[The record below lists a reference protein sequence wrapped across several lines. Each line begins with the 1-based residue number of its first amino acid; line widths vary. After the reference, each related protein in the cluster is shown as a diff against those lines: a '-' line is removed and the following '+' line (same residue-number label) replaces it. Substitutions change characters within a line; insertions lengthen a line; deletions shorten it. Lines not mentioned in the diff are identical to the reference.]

1 MTVAAVV
8 KRIVGRNVVGGASV
22 SFVVH
27 VVAALVAAT
36 SAAVKSNTPPPARGS
51 SAMFASEPDRGSLFA
66 ASSAPRR
73 SAS

>member
-1 MTVAAVV
+1 MPSRFHQMTVAAVV

-36 SAAVKSNTPPPARGS
+36 SAAVKSNTPPPARGG
-51 SAMFASEPDRGSLFA
+51 FQKGKY
-66 ASSAPRR
+66 AP
-73 SAS
+73 AQNIDF